1 MVSRGCSVCGG
12 GGDTC
17 NCLVVAGDN
26 IDVAGVG
33 STEFPYVISAPDV
46 PKAQKVW
53 CGADGIPIGYS
64 LVDKEGVQE
73 FFLSNGSF
81 AGLIL
86 PDGWEEC
93 KCVCQSGTGGTLYP
107 DWQTLVINGLGE
119 LALAYDGVETVYI
132 KNANVTAEK
141 VDLSVA
147 DQTARDAIA
156 SPWEG
161 LQVYREDTDR
171 TEIFDG
177 TLWRTMAQIEELK
190 RVTLTVAGD
199 TISATSIPARKYL
212 HIIYSVQSTGGTIN
226 TRISFNNDSG
236 ANYAWQEL
244 VNLTLFSNNVSQSIF
259 APTTALSTS
268 PRHGRFDINNI
279 TAQRKLFTGYEIDDN
294 SGGAA
299 TSANNKTYYGKWD
312 NTSAQITRV
321 DLTNVGVGDFA
332 IGSELVI
339 FGWD

>member
-26 IDVAGVG
+26 IGVAGVG
-33 STEFPYVISAPDV
+33 STEFPYIISAPDV

-64 LVDKEGVQE
+64 LVDKDGVQE

-93 KCVCQSGTGGTLYP
+93 KCVCQSGGGGTLYP

-141 VDLSVA
+141 IDLSVA
-147 DQTARDAIA
+147 DAAARDAIA

-161 LQVYREDTDR
+161 LTVYVKDIDAFQTYTGSRWKWSSHKILGANTKTTTSTLLTTSYATHNTVTADSLGGEVEITFNTVIRNAGSGGGNNANVKIVLDGVTDVTPIINQLTADLGAPNESNVVSFTVR
-171 TEIFDG
+171 HTPSAG
-177 TLWRTMAQIEELK
+177 SHTWTLQAN
-190 RVTLTVAGD
+190 ANAN
-199 TISATSIPARKYL
+199 S
-212 HIIYSVQSTGGTIN
+212 SVYIDQSTI
-226 TRISFNNDSG
+226 RVV
-236 ANYAWQEL
+236 E
-244 VNLTLFSNNVSQSIF
+244 VS
-259 APTTALSTS
+259 
-268 PRHGRFDINNI
+268 
-279 TAQRKLFTGYEIDDN
+279 
-294 SGGAA
+294 
-299 TSANNKTYYGKWD
+299 
-312 NTSAQITRV
+312 
-321 DLTNVGVGDFA
+321 
-332 IGSELVI
+332 
-339 FGWD
+339 